1 MTVRWTSCEG
11 ALPVL
16 QLRDKPEC
24 WKVCSPQGFVFACWR
39 TRFGAAPSA
48 IWADES
54 ESDFQAFQSALERL
68 RATDTWR
75 SGDEP
80 NPA

>member
-1 MTVRWTSCEG
+1 MALTVQSILEQIRT
-11 ALPVL
+11 LPPEDR
-16 QLRDKPEC
+16 LRVVEQVVHDMASEVTAPH
-24 WKVCSPQGFVFACWR
+24 A
-39 TRFGAAPSA
+39 AAPSA

-80 NPA
+80 NLA

>member
-1 MTVRWTSCEG
+1 MALTAQSILEQIRTLPPADRLRVVDQVVREMASEAT
-11 ALPVL
+11 APN
-16 QLRDKPEC
+16 
-24 WKVCSPQGFVFACWR
+24 A
-39 TRFGAAPSA
+39 AAPSA

-54 ESDFQAFQSALERL
+54 ESDFQTFQSALERL

>member
-1 MTVRWTSCEG
+1 MAVTAQHILEELRT
-11 ALPVL
+11 LPPADR
-16 QLRDKPEC
+16 LRVVEQVVHDMASDVTAPHAATP
-24 WKVCSPQGFVFACWR
+24 SP
-39 TRFGAAPSA
+39 

-54 ESDFQAFQSALERL
+54 ESDFQAFQSTLERL
-68 RATDTWR
+68 RATDIWR

>member
-1 MTVRWTSCEG
+1 MAVTAQNILE
-11 ALPVL
+11 
-16 QLRDKPEC
+16 QLRTLPAADRLRVVEQ
-24 WKVCSPQGFVFACWR
+24 VVHDMASEVTTQRA
-39 TRFGAAPSA
+39 AAPSA

-68 RATDTWR
+68 RAADTWR

>member
-1 MTVRWTSCEG
+1 MDYQNLEAGIST
-11 ALPVL
+11 LPPEDR
-16 QLRDKPEC
+16 LRVVEQVVHDMASEVTAPH
-24 WKVCSPQGFVFACWR
+24 A
-39 TRFGAAPSA
+39 AAPSA

-80 NPA
+80 NLA